1 MNKLWH
7 YIKDEVI
14 KGKKLYLFLVITL
27 LVGVIMGS
35 IFITI
40 LDNQDKNL
48 VANQLITFFK
58 QIKGN
63 HIDYLLALK
72 NSLTS
77 NLIYILFIWIL
88 GISIIGI
95 PIIIFLVFMKGFVI
109 GFSIAAIVMKYKLL
123 GILGAITYITPH
135 VIILAM
141 VILIISCYALYM
153 SFNLFWAII
162 KRKTIN
168 FKDIIN
174 RYIIILGL
182 SILFIIITSLIEVFV
197 SPYLIKF
204 FLIFV
209 KL

>member
-1 MNKLWH
+1 
-7 YIKDEVI
+7 
-14 KGKKLYLFLVITL
+14 
-27 LVGVIMGS
+27 
-35 IFITI
+35 
-40 LDNQDKNL
+40 
-48 VANQLITFFK
+48 
-58 QIKGN
+58 
-63 HIDYLLALK
+63 
-72 NSLTS
+72 
-77 NLIYILFIWIL
+77 
-88 GISIIGI
+88 
-95 PIIIFLVFMKGFVI
+95 MKGFVI